1 MKSFLQKKRNSK
13 IRNKKSGN
21 LMRTNR
27 QGLERQLVE
36 AGDFDGWLA
45 GATRGSY
52 LTDIAGKGTC
62 ETTTA
67 ESPAACP

>member
-1 MKSFLQKKRNSK
+1 
-13 IRNKKSGN
+13 
-21 LMRTNR
+21 MRTNR

-36 AGDFDGWLA
+36 AGDIDGWPA

-67 ESPAACP
+67 ESPAACKKNFQYKLQHFYTFHSQIVQL